1 MKVLLAMSG
10 GVDSSMCVK
19 LLKDAGH
26 EVQGC
31 YMQLHDKPNY
41 HEKNI
46 ENVKMVGEFFG
57 IKTHILDLREQF
69 KKEIYDLFVDSYK
82 AGITPNPC
90 AHCNRL
96 IKFGALWEFGQSLG
110 CERIATG
117 HYARIENGLLKS
129 AKDTSKDQS
138 YFLSNI
144 AATMLPHIIFP
155 LGEWLKTDVK
165 KLAASYPEIANL
177 ATQNES
183 SEICFVENSYIDVLD
198 KHFNTL
204 MPGIVKDSSGKA
216 IGTHEGY
223 ARYTIGQRK
232 GFRVN
237 GAHEPHFVKS
247 IDSTNN
253 EIVVSKRDELA
264 CYSFSTANF
273 NNFTDK
279 NEFDC
284 FVKIRYR
291 STPLACSICQNERG
305 GVNVELKSPAFGV
318 AKGQLACFYDENERV
333 LASGFIA

>member
-26 EVQGC
+26 EVEGC
-31 YMQLHDKPNY
+31 YMLLHDKPNY

-46 ENVKMVGEFFG
+46 ENVKIVGEFFG
-57 IKTHILDLREQF
+57 IKTHILDLRNEF
-69 KKEIYDLFVDSYK
+69 KKEIYELFVGSYK

-96 IKFGALWEFGQSLG
+96 IKFGALWDFAQSLG

-117 HYARIENGLLKS
+117 HYARIDAGLLKS
-129 AKDTSKDQS
+129 AVDKSKDQS

-144 AATMLPHIIFP
+144 DPTMLAHIIFP
-155 LGEWLKTDVK
+155 LGEWLKSDVK
-165 KLAASYPEIANL
+165 KLAASYPKIANL
-177 ATQNES
+177 ATQTES
-183 SEICFVENSYIDVLD
+183 SEICFVENTYIEVLD
-198 KHFNTL
+198 RHFNTL
-204 MPGIVKDSSGKA
+204 MPGVVKDSSGKA

-232 GFRVN
+232 GFRVD

-247 IDSTNN
+247 IDSANN
-253 EIVVSKRDELA
+253 EIVVGKRDELE
-264 CYSFSTANF
+264 CYAFSTANF

-279 NEFDC
+279 SELDC
-284 FVKIRYR
+284 LVKVRYR
-291 STPLACSICQNERG
+291 STPIECIVRPNERG
-305 GVNVELKSPAFGV
+305 GVDARLKSPAYGV

>member
-19 LLKDAGH
+19 LLKDAGC
-26 EVQGC
+26 EVEGC
-31 YMQLHDKPNY
+31 YMLLHDRPGY
-41 HEKNI
+41 HKKNI
-46 ENVKMVGEFFG
+46 ENVKIVGEFFG
-57 IKTHILDLREQF
+57 IKTHILDLKKQF
-69 KKEIYDLFVDSYK
+69 KKQIYDLFVDSYK

-96 IKFGALWEFGQSLG
+96 IKFGALWDFALTLD

-117 HYARIENGLLKS
+117 HYARIDAGLLKS
-129 AKDTSKDQS
+129 ASDKSKDQS

-144 AATMLPHIIFP
+144 APAMLPRIIFP
-155 LGEWLKTDVK
+155 LGQWQKADVK
-165 KLAASYPEIANL
+165 KLAASYPKIANL
-177 ATQNES
+177 ATQTES
-183 SEICFVENSYIDVLD
+183 SEICFVENTYTEVLD
-198 KHFNTL
+198 RHFDTL

-232 GFRVN
+232 GFRVD

-247 IDSTNN
+247 IDSANN
-253 EIVVSKRDELA
+253 EIIVAKRDELA

-279 NEFDC
+279 AEIDC
-284 FVKIRYR
+284 FVKVRYR
-291 STPLACSICQNERG
+291 STPLACAIRPNDRG
-305 GVNVELKSPAFGV
+305 GVDVSLKSPAYGV
-318 AKGQLACFYDENERV
+318 AKGQLACFYDEESRV